1 MGEMH
6 LRISESFS
14 STPVLAFSFPPFK
27 HTIFKKIYL
36 ILMALFTSVR
46 SIFSVF
52 GFVFVVK
59 VPRAQC
65 SDSVGVCVGLI

>member
-1 MGEMH
+1 MH

-27 HTIFKKIYL
+27 HTILKKIHL

-46 SIFSVF
+46 NIFSVF
-52 GFVFVVK
+52 LALF
-59 VPRAQC
+59 
-65 SDSVGVCVGLI
+65 L